1 MKSIDNWNE
10 IKAAGAN
17 ERPTAGGYV
26 CIIKKVTDDP
36 NKELLHIE
44 YDIAEGPFKSY
55 AADTAER
62 AGFWPLDFTK
72 SYKTKA
78 LGFFKA
84 MIEAIEATNSGF
96 TWTWDE
102 KKLVNKGVGIILREE
117 EYENRNGQLRTRL
130 KPYAFCT
137 ANDIRTGNFTVPE
150 AKLLDHVTATPAFTE
165 EEDTGELP
173 F

>member
-1 MKSIDNWNE
+1 MKPINNWSE
-10 IKAAGAN
+10 VKAAGTY
-17 ERPTAGGYV
+17 ERPGAGGYV

-44 YDIAEGPFKSY
+44 YDIAEGQFKSY

-84 MIEAIEATNSGF
+84 MIEAIEKTNNGYV
-96 TWTWDE
+96 WTWDE
-102 KKLVNKGVGIILREE
+102 KTLVNKGVGIVLREE
-117 EYENRNGQLRTRL
+117 EYETRDGKVKVRL
-130 KPYAFCT
+130 KPYEFKT
-137 ANDIRTGNFTVPE
+137 ANEIRSGEFSVPE
-150 AKLLDHVTATPAFTE
+150 RKLIDHVTATPTMAD

>member
-1 MKSIDNWNE
+1 MKTIDNWNE

-17 ERPTAGGYV
+17 ERPVAGGYV

-36 NKELLHIE
+36 RNECLTIE
-44 YDIAEGPFKSY
+44 YDIAEGPFKGY

-62 AGFWPLDFTK
+62 AGFWPLDFMK

-84 MIEAIEATNSGF
+84 MIEAIEATNNGF

-137 ANDIRTGNFTVPE
+137 ANDIRNGNFVVPE
-150 AKLLDHVTATPAFTE
+150 RKMLDHVTATPQLVE
-165 EEDTGELP
+165 EEDDGTLP